1 MRRNTAKKGQL
12 HEDKNTKQKS
22 RRETKAELGEERERA
37 REREVL
43 ISLDPFV
50 D

>member
-1 MRRNTAKKGQL
+1 MRAAQEQRKKKGRV
-12 HEDKNTKQKS
+12 HEGIDMWRKS
-22 RRETKAELGEERERA
+22 RRETSRELGEERG
-37 REREVL
+37 REVL

>member
-1 MRRNTAKKGQL
+1 M
-12 HEDKNTKQKS
+12 HEDIHMKRKS
-22 RRETKAELGEERERA
+22 RRETRGELGEERKRA
-37 REREVL
+37 SGREVL